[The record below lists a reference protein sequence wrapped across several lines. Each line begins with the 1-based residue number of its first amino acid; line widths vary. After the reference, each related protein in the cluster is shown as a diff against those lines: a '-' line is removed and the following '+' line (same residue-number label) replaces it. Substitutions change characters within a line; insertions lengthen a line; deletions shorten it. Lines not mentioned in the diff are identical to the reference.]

1 MIKIVYNPSTPING
15 ELEPVMIP
23 IGENIKRCNS
33 TGWTGLSNLHNVS
46 NNKGRFTMP
55 DSTIKSGFNKILNL
69 LMKLQSKAQSA
80 RDAWREGA
88 SLIYELFIN
97 IFA

>member
-46 NNKGRFTMP
+46 NNKGSFKVVKGSTMS
-55 DSTIKSGFNKILNL
+55 DSTTKSGLNNVL
-69 LMKLQSKAQSA
+69 
-80 RDAWREGA
+80 DV
-88 SLIYELFIN
+88 
-97 IFA
+97 